1 MHSRGNKS
9 IPDFGS
15 YGYQALSE
23 LGHNFTGGRVTYLA
37 TEIATDVQ
45 VVIKQ
50 FQFALLGATWSGYN
64 AMQREIETLQGLDHP
79 GIPKYL
85 NSFETNDGFCLVQE
99 YKDAQPLSATSSF
112 TLNQIHEIAD
122 KTLEILSYLQSFT
135 PLVIH
140 RDLKPENILVD
151 EKLNVYLVDFGFA
164 RSGGSDL
171 AMSSQVVGTTGFM
184 PPEQLLNQ
192 KLTTASDLYGL
203 GATLVC
209 LLAGIKSN
217 ALSNYIDETYCI
229 DIDKLLHSTVNFE
242 FKQWLKKLIAPRLH
256 GRFSDAT
263 TARQALLE
271 INMNTLALD
280 NVSLP
285 KLSST
290 PKKIATLAVAGMS
303 LGAIGFVIVIFL
315 NSSINIYA
323 ANSLPELVVQIANI
337 FASVAIYSSLAFGVW
352 AHLRGFSIQESFS
365 PLVTALLTNV
375 IFITILRAL
384 VS

>member
-1 MHSRGNKS
+1 M
-9 IPDFGS
+9 
-15 YGYQALSE
+15 
-23 LGHNFTGGRVTYLA
+23 
-37 TEIATDVQ
+37 
-45 VVIKQ
+45 
-50 FQFALLGATWSGYN
+50 
-64 AMQREIETLQGLDHP
+64 
-79 GIPKYL
+79 
-85 NSFETNDGFCLVQE
+85 QE

-112 TLNQIHEIAD
+112 TLNQIQSIAD
-122 KTLEILSYLQSFT
+122 KTLEILIYLQSFT
-135 PLVIH
+135 PPVIH
-140 RDLKPENILVD
+140 RDLKPENILGD
-151 EKLNVYLVDFGFA
+151 EKLNVYLVDFGLA
-164 RSGGSDL
+164 RSCGSDL
-171 AMSSQVVGTTGFM
+171 AKQPGCWNNWIYVTG
-184 PPEQLLNQ
+184 QLLKQ

-337 FASVAIYSSLAFGVW
+337 FASVAIFSSLAFGVW

>member
-1 MHSRGNKS
+1 
-9 IPDFGS
+9 
-15 YGYQALSE
+15 
-23 LGHNFTGGRVTYLA
+23 
-37 TEIATDVQ
+37 
-45 VVIKQ
+45 
-50 FQFALLGATWSGYN
+50 
-64 AMQREIETLQGLDHP
+64 
-79 GIPKYL
+79 
-85 NSFETNDGFCLVQE
+85 
-99 YKDAQPLSATSSF
+99 
-112 TLNQIHEIAD
+112 
-122 KTLEILSYLQSFT
+122 
-135 PLVIH
+135 
-140 RDLKPENILVD
+140 
-151 EKLNVYLVDFGFA
+151 
-164 RSGGSDL
+164 
-171 AMSSQVVGTTGFM
+171 M

-323 ANSLPELVVQIANI
+323 ANSLPELVIQIANI
-337 FASVAIYSSLAFGVW
+337 FASVAISSSLAFGVW